1 MNELCLAINAE
12 ESASVM
18 AVIPRSE
25 MSHLC
30 STMSNQDS
38 AVEVQ
43 VLHWPWYPRLWI
55 T

>member
-1 MNELCLAINAE
+1 MNKLCLAINAE

-30 STMSNQDS
+30 RTIDVQSESNQ
-38 AVEVQ
+38 VELQ
-43 VLHWPWYPRLWI
+43 VLHWP
-55 T
+55 